1 MRRTDDALEH
11 AERVLLDASR
21 QMVHSLEDLLR
32 APEPAASRWHRAGIT
47 PRAERLFNAASALVL
62 VLLAV
67 GWTWSIAEAR
77 ASGVG
82 GGRLA
87 SAAPVTAAIA
97 DAFTNPNAPTAAFL
111 TDAAL
116 EALTPLRGE
125 SGRLRAAIRPAG
137 DPVIDAPLPAGASL
151 AVGADSAAPGT
162 AAAAAAPP
170 AAARAAPAA
179 PAAPTR
185 PGVWRLAL
193 RLGAALQ
200 PVADLNVITL
210 TPFSEKRRGRIGLY
224 YIGRWPTEG
233 RREPRPRY
241 APPSGFVEVTR
252 ENQHTEL
259 SEHFRLRDFL
269 PHDQQNVWPKYVV
282 VDTRLL
288 DKMELVLAELR
299 ARGIRTAG
307 VRVMSGFRT
316 PQYNTGGG
324 DPRGRAGLSRHMYGD
339 AADIFIDNDGNG
351 NMDDLNGDGRV
362 NINDA
367 RVIES
372 AAERVERAHPALV
385 GGVGTYPGTSA
396 HGPFAHID
404 TRGYR
409 ARWVGTGDGG

>member
-21 QMVHSLEDLLR
+21 QVVHSLEELLR

-47 PRAERLFNAASALVL
+47 PRAERLFNVGSALVL
-62 VLLAV
+62 VLLAA
-67 GWTWSIAEAR
+67 GWTWSIADAR
-77 ASGVG
+77 ASGVPG
-82 GGRLA
+82 ARVA
-87 SAAPVTAAIA
+87 SAAPVTAALA

-137 DPVIDAPLPAGASL
+137 EPVIAAPLPAGASL
-151 AVGADSAAPGT
+151 AVGADSAAAATTAATAAVAGT
-162 AAAAAAPP
+162 AT
-170 AAARAAPAA
+170 
-179 PAAPTR
+179 AAPTR
-185 PGVWRLAL
+185 PGIWRLAL

-200 PVADLNVITL
+200 PVSNLNVITL

-252 ENQHTEL
+252 ENQQTEL

-299 ARGIRTAG
+299 ARGIRTGG

-372 AAERVERAHPALV
+372 AVERVERAHPALV

-396 HGPFAHID
+396 HGPFTHID